1 MRMNGLGG
9 NGISSKHKTFNNKAI
24 SVALRNV
31 YVEIKKLVIP
41 PNNRPT
47 QTVIQILIVWTTTIT
62 Q

>member
-47 QTVIQILIVWTTTIT
+47 QTVIQILIV
-62 Q
+62 